1 MNFILNKFVILS
13 YFIHCFYFC
22 LIRTVVKVKIERS
35 LGLHTT
41 ILRRGKEHNSAMVS
55 VGAINVDIPQHPV
68 VLHGM
73 VTRSSRE
80 ISSTLLEFRR
90 PMSRVGYVFIA

>member
-1 MNFILNKFVILS
+1 MV
-13 YFIHCFYFC
+13 
-22 LIRTVVKVKIERS
+22 TVRIDRS

-55 VGAINVDIPQHPV
+55 IGAIHVDIPQHPV

-80 ISSTLLEFRR
+80 LSTTLQEFRR
-90 PMSRVGYVFIA
+90 PASRAG